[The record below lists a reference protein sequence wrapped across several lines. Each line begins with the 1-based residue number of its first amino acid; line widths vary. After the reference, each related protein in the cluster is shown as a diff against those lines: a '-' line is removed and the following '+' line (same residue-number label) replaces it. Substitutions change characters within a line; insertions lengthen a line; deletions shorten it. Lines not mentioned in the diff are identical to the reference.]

1 MQNLLPLLHEN
12 SLKHTSNSTST
23 RFSVDVLYILIV
35 NNLCLGLLR
44 EKWVGGCVY
53 GHLFM
58 HAYTPTH
65 VYWENPKF
73 VSSLI
78 FSASP
83 AEVRGFMFVTSAYPK
98 QTFKQATLKFGQ
110 LFFCCFFFKVK
121 CNFGSLIAA

>member
-1 MQNLLPLLHEN
+1 M
-12 SLKHTSNSTST
+12 
-23 RFSVDVLYILIV
+23 DVLYILII

-44 EKWVGGCVY
+44 EKLVGGCVY
-53 GHLFM
+53 GHLFV

-110 LFFCCFFFKVK
+110 LFFWFFFVFFKVK
-121 CNFGSLIAA
+121 CNFGSFIAA